1 MTARTCV
8 AEVPGISWDA
18 AADAWVIRSHAMV
31 GAFLADPHLDVV
43 PDVSSAAAVRR
54 REDQEPSVP
63 EFFADW
69 FSRSERH
76 GPVKRHLH
84 RPFSQRHLDA
94 LQAGFA
100 ELAAGLAGQLRP
112 DRGDL
117 LAEYL
122 RPLALRSTLL
132 VLEAP
137 QDCAE
142 SLERVSGVLSRALNA
157 PLLTAQQ
164 AEAVRRCIRY
174 LRAVV
179 VRLLDDPARTGPLVA
194 ALRQLRDQPDGGIW
208 LPVATYGQLLAA
220 GFEPV
225 AIGSALA
232 VRELAARGLFDRLRH
247 GEISAVDAG
256 EEALRLHPPFTFIQR
271 WSVARC
277 SCLGVPV
284 RPRQRV
290 VADLRAIHRDP
301 EVFANGCEFIPGREV
316 RANLTYGRGPHY
328 CLGTASARLQVAAA
342 LSAAC
347 AAEPQVRVD
356 PREVQTRQV
365 GDYELVSL
373 VPYTRK

>member
-1 MTARTCV
+1 MTARTHV
-8 AEVPGISWDA
+8 AQVPGVCWDA
-18 AADAWVIRSHAMV
+18 AADAWIIRSHAMV
-31 GAFLADPHLDVV
+31 AAFLADPHLDVV

-100 ELAAGLAGQLRP
+100 ELANGLAGQLRP

-117 LAEYL
+117 LTEYL

-137 QDCAE
+137 TDCAA
-142 SLERVSGVLSRALNA
+142 SLEQVSGVLSRALNA
-157 PLLTAQQ
+157 PLLTASQ

-179 VRLLDDPARTGPLVA
+179 VRLLDDPARTGPLVT
-194 ALRQLRDQPDGGIW
+194 ALRQLRDEPDGGIW

-232 VRELAARGLFDRLRH
+232 VRELAARGLFDRLRR
-247 GEISAVDAG
+247 GEMSAIDAG

-271 WSVARC
+271 WSVAPC
-277 SCLGVPV
+277 NCLGVPV

-290 VADLRAIHRDP
+290 IADLRAIHRDP
-301 EVFANGCEFIPGREV
+301 EVFANGGEFMLGRERRV
-316 RANLTYGRGPHY
+316 NLTYGRGAHY

-342 LSAAC
+342 LSAVS

-356 PREVQTRQV
+356 PRAVQTRQV